1 MNEFLALFKLW
12 WSSKIDGGGSN
23 TYHCPGTCAAAGH
36 RLDILKLK
44 NLYIPTVL
52 SCLVNGCGSAGKLK
66 VFFKLSKTGLFGG
79 FEGHTGINKNGVVS
93 VSGFNNKILLKLS
106 VPQVTSHNC
115 LIPVLLR

>member
-23 TYHCPGTCAAAGH
+23 TYHCPGTCAAAGR